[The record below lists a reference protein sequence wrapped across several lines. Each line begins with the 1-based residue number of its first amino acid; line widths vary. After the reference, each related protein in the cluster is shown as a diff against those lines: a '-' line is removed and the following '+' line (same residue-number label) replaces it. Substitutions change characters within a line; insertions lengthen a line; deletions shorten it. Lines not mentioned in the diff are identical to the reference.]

1 MAIIDVETTQGV
13 VKVEIEGDTPTQQE
27 SDAIRNQFFS
37 APDKTNETFEDLLN
51 ETKGSGQQDQ
61 AQQIE
66 QNFDTESGIQD
77 AGLRSALS
85 VAENAAEE
93 DNILNAQGFSSSD
106 YTRDNRGRL
115 ALTPSGASKVGV
127 QTDKNILI
135 DEEGFSRN
143 DFSDLAG
150 MLPELGFGVT
160 GAVKGAAIGSAIAP
174 GIGTLLGGAIGAF
187 IGGGAGSLVEEAGE
201 GLFGVSEQTA
211 SDIATDALV
220 EGSFAAGGE
229 LLFGLPILAFKAIAP
244 SGKKFIKE
252 ASEEELRITGKAIE
266 RGLQPTKAQLKM
278 SPIAAKFEQL
288 SESVIGT
295 SPRTQKI
302 AVAMQTEMAALNKFI
317 KEGAEEGSNKS
328 AGQLFIDFESA
339 FGKELAKKQVA
350 ASQSIMNAIKESAD
364 AVTGSLQTSKTLDD
378 DLFNF
383 VQNSFK
389 NHELNMS
396 QQWATI
402 NEVIETSIGTGKI
415 LPTSIL
421 KDVADVAETKFAS
434 LAGGNLSRAEGQLG
448 MDLVADLRALGDKA
462 SFTDIYQ
469 LRRKLWDT
477 RNAPKTPD
485 ELAQKELIDGSM
497 NLTEVWKD
505 ATIKLNNMLLTSNI
519 DSLTKEITKELGE
532 GAFSKIRIASELLP
546 GARQQ
551 FREGAKLY
559 DNISASIST
568 KELVEKMRGA
578 DFKLTRPSDIT
589 GIASKLIGNGGK
601 ATGLK
606 NFKTALNDDVA
617 YNGVK
622 DQIGKE
628 WLKGSIS
635 RSGFDSIDPTK
646 FKPDEF
652 IKSLDELGETGVE
665 LFGIAKYN
673 QLKTLGTR
681 FENLK
686 ITQLDDD
693 LIQKAIDANLGDG
706 VVNSLR
712 SAVEIAEQASNL
724 RNANVFS
731 KIRQNKLDPIEA
743 ADAVTASGVTRG
755 DIRAI
760 MNYFKDSPEELKTIR
775 GFFVENMVDGVG
787 AATNADSMKK
797 LATNILKQDKNKKL
811 DVIFPNEGVTAGTAE
826 NIREFGQ
833 ILNKISSNIPKG
845 DLVAAGI
852 LANVFNNVGRIAK
865 MFAVGQLFTGKK
877 AIKQISDAA
886 KKLDGKDPT
895 PQQQRLFLE
904 AVSDAFS
911 SALPQTASGLIE
923 EGISDTKKQLQA
935 VAKNSGI
942 NNVTSQLTNNM
953 QNSIKS
959 IQPPASNTSIGGI
972 DITQPGVGASLG
984 INPKDQAIAR
994 RRNTL
999 SPLSVNKE
1007 QYGELFQQ

>member
-1 MAIIDVETTQGV
+1 MAIIDVETQQGI

-27 SDAIRNQFFS
+27 SDAIRSQFFG
-37 APDKTNETFEDLLN
+37 KTKETTFEDLLN

-61 AQQIE
+61 VQQTE

-85 VAENAAEE
+85 VAENTKEE
-93 DNILNAQGFSSSD
+93 ENILSKQGFTSQD

-150 MLPELGFGVT
+150 MLPELGFGVA
-160 GAVKGAAIGSAIAP
+160 GAIKGAAIGSTIMP
-174 GIGTLLGGAIGAF
+174 GIGTLLGGAFGAF
-187 IGGGAGSLVEEAGE
+187 IGGGGGSLVEEAGE
-201 GLFGVSEQTA
+201 GLFGVSDQTA
-211 SDIATDALV
+211 GDIAQDALI

-229 LLFGLPILAFKAIAP
+229 LLFGIPILAFKAIAP

-252 ASEEELRITGKAIE
+252 ASEEELRLTGKAID

-302 AVAMQTEMAALNKFI
+302 AVAMQTEMAALNKLI
-317 KEGAEEGSNKS
+317 KEGAEEGSGKS
-328 AGQLFIDFESA
+328 AGQLFIDFEKA
-339 FGKELAKKQVA
+339 FGKELSEKQVA
-350 ASQSIMNAIKESAD
+350 ASQAIMNAIKESAD

-378 DLFNF
+378 DLFGF
-383 VQNSFK
+383 IQNSFK

-402 NEVIETSIGTGKI
+402 DEVIETSIGQTKI
-415 LPTSIL
+415 IPTSIL
-421 KDVADVAETKFAS
+421 KDVADVAEMKFAKAAS
-434 LAGGNLSRAEGQLG
+434 GNLSTAEGRLG
-448 MDLVADLRALGDKA
+448 MSLAEDLRGLGDKS

-469 LRRKLWDT
+469 LRRKLWDI
-477 RNAPKTPD
+477 RNAPKTAD
-485 ELAQKELIDGSM
+485 EVAQKQLIDGSN
-497 NLTEVWKD
+497 NLTMVWKD
-505 ATIKLNNMLLTSNI
+505 ATNKLNNMLLTSNI
-519 DSLTKEITKELGE
+519 DALAKDITEQLGSD
-532 GAFSKIRIASELLP
+532 AFSKIRVAADLLP
-546 GARQQ
+546 GARKQ

-559 DNISASIST
+559 DDISASIST

-578 DFKLTRPSDIT
+578 DFNLTKPSDIT

-601 ATGLK
+601 ATGLR

-646 FKPDEF
+646 FRPDEF
-652 IKSLDELGETGVE
+652 INSLDELGETGVE

-693 LIQKAIDANLGDG
+693 LIQRAINAKLDDG
-706 VVNSLR
+706 VVESLR
-712 SAVEIAEQASNL
+712 SAVEVAEQASNL

-743 ADAVTASGVTRG
+743 ADAVAASGVTRG

-797 LATNILKQDKNKKL
+797 LAKNILKQDKNKKL
-811 DVIFPNEGVTAGTAE
+811 DVIFPDEGVTAGTAE

-852 LANVFNNVGRIAK
+852 LANIFNNVGRIAK

-886 KKLDGKDPT
+886 KKLDGVDVT
-895 PQQQRLFLE
+895 PEQQRVFLE
-904 AVSDAFS
+904 AVSNAFR
-911 SALPQTASGLIE
+911 PGQIVTASVE
-923 EGISDTKKQLQA
+923 EGMSDVNRQVRA

-942 NNVTSQLTNNM
+942 NNVVSQLQNNV
-953 QNSIKS
+953 QNVK
-959 IQPPASNTSIGGI
+959 QNVTPPSTSSNIGNI
-972 DITQPGVGASLG
+972 DITQPGVGAALG
-984 INPKDQAIAR
+984 INPKDQAIAGR
-994 RRNTL
+994 SIPESRQGLYRNL
-999 SPLSVNKE
+999 
-1007 QYGELFQQ
+1007 QQ

>member
-1 MAIIDVETTQGV
+1 MGIIRFETPDGIAR
-13 VKVEIEGDTPTQQE
+13 VEIEGNEPTDQELQDIEQQFYGSSEQKERTFLDIMKE
-27 SDAIRNQFFS
+27 S
-37 APDKTNETFEDLLN
+37 
-51 ETKGSGQQDQ
+51 KGSTPQEQ
-61 AQQIE
+61 AQQTE

-85 VAENAAEE
+85 VAENTKEE
-93 DNILNAQGFSSSD
+93 DNILAKQGFTSTD

-127 QTDKNILI
+127 QTEKNILI

-150 MLPELGFGVT
+150 MLPELGFGVA
-160 GAVKGAAIGSAIAP
+160 GAVKGAAIGSSIAP

-187 IGGGAGSLVEEAGE
+187 IGGGGGSLVEEAGE
-201 GLFGVSEQTA
+201 GLFGVSDQTA
-211 SDIATDALV
+211 GDIAQDALI

-252 ASEEELRITGKAIE
+252 ASEEELRLTGKAIK
-266 RGLQPTKAQLKM
+266 RDLQPTKQQLKM

-288 SESVIGT
+288 QESVLGG

-302 AVAMQTEMAALNKFI
+302 AVAMQTEIAALNKLI
-317 KEGAEEGSNKS
+317 KEGAEEGSDKS
-328 AGQLFIDFESA
+328 AGQLFIDFEAA
-339 FGKELAKKQVA
+339 FGKELSEKQVA
-350 ASQSIMNAIKESAD
+350 ASQAIMNAIKESAD

-415 LPTSIL
+415 LPTAIL
-421 KDVADVAETKFAS
+421 KDVADVAEKKFAS
-434 LAGGNLSRAEGQLG
+434 LASGNLSRAEGQLG
-448 MDLVADLRALGDKA
+448 MDLVADLRALGDKS

-477 RNAPKTPD
+477 RNAPKTAD
-485 ELAQKELIDGSM
+485 ELAQKELIDGST

-505 ATIKLNNMLLTSNI
+505 ATNKLNNMLLTSNI
-519 DSLTKEITKELGE
+519 DALAKDITEQLGSD
-532 GAFSKIRIASELLP
+532 AFSKIRVAADLLP
-546 GARQQ
+546 GARKQ

-559 DNISASIST
+559 DDISASIST

-578 DFKLTRPSDIT
+578 DFKLTKPSDIT

-601 ATGLK
+601 ATGLR

-646 FKPDEF
+646 FRPDEF
-652 IKSLDELGETGVE
+652 ISSLDELGETGVE

-693 LIQKAIDANLGDG
+693 LIQRAINAKLDDG
-706 VVNSLR
+706 VVESLR
-712 SAVEIAEQASNL
+712 SAVEVAEQASNL

-743 ADAVTASGVTRG
+743 ADAVAASGVTRG

-797 LATNILKQDKNKKL
+797 LAKNILKQDKNKKL
-811 DVIFPNEGVTAGTAE
+811 DIIFPNEGVTKGTAE

-852 LANVFNNVGRIAK
+852 LANIFNNVGRIAK

-886 KKLDGKDPT
+886 KKLDGVDVT
-895 PQQQRLFLE
+895 PEQQRVFLE
-904 AVSDAFS
+904 SVSNAFRPGQIVAGS
-911 SALPQTASGLIE
+911 VE
-923 EGISDTKKQLQA
+923 EGISDVKKQTQA
-935 VAKNSGI
+935 VAENSGI
-942 NNVTSQLTNNM
+942 KNVVSQLGSNI
-953 QNSIKS
+953 QNIKQN
-959 IQPPASNTSIGGI
+959 ITPPSSFSNIGTI
-972 DITQPGVGASLG
+972 DVTQPGVGAALG
-984 INPKDQAIAR
+984 INPKDLAIMER
-994 RRNTL
+994 RGT
-999 SPLSVNKE
+999 PKVDTGVTP
-1007 QYGELFQQ
+1007 QGIFTQ